1 MDLFSQV
8 IFIVLQTEVVFLKW
22 AGIQVKEEASSMGC
36 FCYINLLT
44 LREPTEGRLN
54 MNHSMILILWLG
66 VSLQIPL
73 E

>member
-1 MDLFSQV
+1 
-8 IFIVLQTEVVFLKW
+8 
-22 AGIQVKEEASSMGC
+22 MGC
-36 FCYINLLT
+36 FCCINLLT